1 MLSLRWLKGFLT
13 QKLSERCSWLSQK
26 HLNSCKVC
34 TKKKNKPESRR
45 STAETGKSEE
55 QQKCRRRRGS
65 AERESTRERIQ
76 RAEVTSWK
84 PSVTKLEEMF
94 WGRSRLLE
102 LKSCFIF
109 SSDVRWC
116 QMMWDDWQTEW
127 ITPQMDVKPSRLIN
141 RWTTVL
147 ESVWISK

>member
-1 MLSLRWLKGFLT
+1 MTERFPHTETVWALQLT
-13 QKLSERCSWLSQK
+13 LSEASEQLQSLHKKPKQAWEPEVNGR
-26 HLNSCKVC
+26 NREVC
-34 TKKKNKPESRR
+34 
-45 STAETGKSEE
+45 EE

-109 SSDVRWC
+109 SSDVKWCEMMSDDVRWC
-116 QMMWDDWQTEW
+116 EMTDRRSDSHLRWMW
-127 ITPQMDVKPSRLIN
+127 N
-141 RWTTVL
+141 RPGWLTDEQL
-147 ESVWISK
+147 C

>member
-1 MLSLRWLKGFLT
+1 MTERFPHTETVWALQLT
-13 QKLSERCSWLSQK
+13 LSEASEQLQSL
-26 HLNSCKVC
+26 H
-34 TKKKNKPESRR
+34 KKKKKQAWEPEINGRNR
-45 STAETGKSEE
+45 EVCEE

-127 ITPQMDVKPSRLIN
+127 LTPQMDVKPSRLIN

>member
-1 MLSLRWLKGFLT
+1 MTERFPHTETVWALQLT
-13 QKLSERCSWLSQK
+13 LSEASEQLQSLHKKPKQAWEPEVNGR
-26 HLNSCKVC
+26 NREVC
-34 TKKKNKPESRR
+34 
-45 STAETGKSEE
+45 EE

-109 SSDVRWC
+109 SSDVKWC
-116 QMMWDDWQTEW
+116 EMMSDDWQTEW